1 MAMPRKL
8 KNLNLFNDGN
18 SYLGLVKSLTL
29 PSLGRKMEA
38 YRGGGMNGPVK
49 ADLGMS
55 DDGIQFEWKTGGL
68 DLISLRQ
75 FGAVNAS
82 SVALRFSGPYQQD
95 DTGEVSNVEVVV
107 RGRHET
113 IEMGDAQPGEDTEHS
128 MTTTCSYYKL
138 TVDGE
143 EIIEIDLLNFVEK
156 VNGVDMLEKHR
167 TGMGM
172 GI

>member
-29 PSLGRKMEA
+29 PSLGRKMEG

-95 DTGEVSNVEVVV
+95 DTGEISNVEVVV

-167 TGMGM
+167 TAM

>member
-8 KNLNLFNDGN
+8 KNLNLFNDANNYVGV
-18 SYLGLVKSLTL
+18 VKSVTL
-29 PSLGRKMEA
+29 PPLGRKMEA

-49 ADLGMS
+49 ADLGFS

-68 DLISLRQ
+68 DLISLKQ

-82 SVALRFSGPYQQD
+82 GIALRFAGSFQQD
-95 DTGEVSNVEVVV
+95 DTGEVSAVEVVL

-128 MTTTCSYYKL
+128 ITTTCTYYKL
-138 TVDGE
+138 IVDNE
-143 EIIEIDLLNFVEK
+143 EIIEIELLNFIEK
-156 VNGVDMLEKHR
+156 VNGVDMLEKQR
-167 TGMGM
+167 SAIGL
-172 GI
+172 

>member
-8 KNLNLFNDGN
+8 KNLNLFNDAN
-18 SYLGLVKSLTL
+18 SYLGVIKSVTL
-29 PSLGRKMEA
+29 PPLGRKMEA

-49 ADLGMS
+49 ADLGFS

-68 DLISLRQ
+68 DLIALKQ

-82 SVALRFSGPYQQD
+82 GVALRFTGSFQQD
-95 DTGEVSNVEVVV
+95 DTEEVSAVEVVM

-128 MTTTCSYYKL
+128 ITTTCTYYKL
-138 TVDGE
+138 IVDNE
-143 EIIEIDLLNFVEK
+143 EIIEIDLLNFIEN
-156 VNGVDMLEKHR
+156 VNGVDMLEKQR
-167 TGMGM
+167 QAL

>member
-95 DTGEVSNVEVVV
+95 DTGETSNVEVVV

-143 EIIEIDLLNFVEK
+143 EIIEIDLLNFVEN

-167 TGMGM
+167 TGMG
-172 GI
+172 I

>member
-29 PSLGRKMEA
+29 PSLGRKMEG

-95 DTGEVSNVEVVV
+95 DTGETSNVEVVV

-167 TGMGM
+167 TGMG
-172 GI
+172 I

>member
-8 KNLNLFNDGN
+8 KNLNMFNDGN
-18 SYLGLVKSLTL
+18 SYLGLVKSVTL

-75 FGAVNAS
+75 FGAVNATG
-82 SVALRFSGPYQQD
+82 VALRFSGPYQQD

-167 TGMGM
+167 TAM